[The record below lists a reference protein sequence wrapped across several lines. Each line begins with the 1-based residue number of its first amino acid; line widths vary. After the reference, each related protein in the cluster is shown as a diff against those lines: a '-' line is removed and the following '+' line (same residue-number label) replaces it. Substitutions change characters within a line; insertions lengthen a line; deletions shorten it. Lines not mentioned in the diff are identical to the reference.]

1 MAGGAQQRAT
11 PSQGGQS
18 GQMGQGGFG
27 NQVSSLLQNPNL
39 PSMLQNVDTSSISP
53 QNQQAIQQAYQNAQ
67 HPMMSAQ
74 PQFSAQ
80 PQMTPQMMAAAQRM
94 QSQPGQI
101 DASGQLQPQQF
112 NAAIG
117 MATPSGNVVGPGQ
130 QGFQMPQGGSPNMS
144 MANPMAMQQAAPP
157 AMNMANPMAMPQ
169 NPGTPLRAQMANYG
183 SPNMSGLTFDSTPYA
198 GGGSSFSMASSP
210 TQNTQAIGRVLPN
223 GSVVGPGQPGFDM
236 PPSGAQ
242 GSSPNMGGLTFNST
256 PYAGGGSSFSMAS
269 SPASPVSNIG
279 GPDVS
284 GTALGGNQGFD
295 FSGSDGGQGGQPV
308 SQRQSPMGGRPAML
322 SDFRQ
327 KQGLQVQ
334 GNPTAQGVQR
344 GIGALGRRMR

>member
-1 MAGGAQQRAT
+1 MAGGAQQSAT

-39 PSMLQNVDTSSISP
+39 PSMLQNLNTSGISP

-67 HPMMSAQ
+67 HPMMSAP

-80 PQMTPQMMAAAQRM
+80 PQMPPRVGGNIV
-94 QSQPGQI
+94 SPI
-101 DASGQLQPQQF
+101 QPQQF

-117 MATPSGNVVGPGQ
+117 MTSPDGSVVGPGQ
-130 QGFQMPQGGSPNMS
+130 QGFQIPQGG
-144 MANPMAMQQAAPP
+144 
-157 AMNMANPMAMPQ
+157 
-169 NPGTPLRAQMANYG
+169 G
-183 SPNMSGLTFDSTPYA
+183 SFG
-198 GGGSSFSMASSP
+198 MASSP

-236 PPSGAQ
+236 PPGGDQAGIQ
-242 GSSPNMGGLTFNST
+242 MPPRVGGNIVSPTVQNT
-256 PYAGGGSSFSMAS
+256 
-269 SPASPVSNIG
+269 G
-279 GPDVS
+279 GPDVT
-284 GTALGGNQGFD
+284 GNVPGGNLGFD
-295 FSGSDGGQGGQPV
+295 QSGSDAGVGGQAVTGVQSPLSGGQNGPFAGLIPNN
-308 SQRQSPMGGRPAML
+308 RPPMM
-322 SDFRQ
+322 SDFRRNKGFQ
-327 KQGLQVQ
+327 IQ